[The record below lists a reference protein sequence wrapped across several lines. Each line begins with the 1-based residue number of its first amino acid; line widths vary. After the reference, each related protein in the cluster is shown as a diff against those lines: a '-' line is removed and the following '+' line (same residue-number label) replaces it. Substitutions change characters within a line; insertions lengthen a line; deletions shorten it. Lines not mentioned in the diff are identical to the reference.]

1 MDAASELRAVIGCV
15 LRDSI
20 GPATRDLRGAL
31 AETETGPE
39 PAEGGT
45 EQ

>member
-1 MDAASELRAVIGCV
+1 M
-15 LRDSI
+15 
-20 GPATRDLRGAL
+20 RDLRGAL